1 VRAPHTQLSDRGLP
15 AVNFLSPSVFE
26 AIATRS
32 LRRRF
37 VTAGCAL
44 SLSLGAGWAMQLMR
58 VNQAEKVLTI
68 AQVEGARLTS
78 QVHALAPVRAY
89 VAAVAKRDHTVQ
101 TTMAKEVQVSRV
113 LDGLRAEAPGGVN
126 IETATITV
134 VSSDI
139 AGGVGAPPKAAIV
152 GGANACPGPDPFRT
166 RPAAGCINLTGT
178 ADNRSAAGDF
188 VIKLGASSLF
198 VEPFI
203 STTTTA
209 APTTAASATAA
220 PTTAASATAGPATA
234 TSRDSVTFTGSVS
247 ISPKALSRR
256 YVDLDR
262 LPASGGNR

>member
-1 VRAPHTQLSDRGLP
+1 VRAPHTQQSDRGLP

-26 AIATRS
+26 AMATRS

-37 VTAGCAL
+37 VTAGFAL

-58 VNQAEKVLTI
+58 VNQAEQVLTI

-78 QVHALAPVRAY
+78 QVHVLAPVRAY
-89 VAAVAKRDHTVQ
+89 VAAVAKRKHTVQ
-101 TTMAKEVQVSRV
+101 TTMANEVYVSRV
-113 LDGLRAEAPGGVN
+113 LDGLRAEAPGGVK
-126 IETATITV
+126 IETATVIV
-134 VSSDI
+134 GSSDI
-139 AGGVGAPPKAAIV
+139 AGGVRGAPPKAAIA

-178 ADNRSAAGDF
+178 ADNRGAAGDF
-188 VIKLGASSLF
+188 VISLAASSLF

-209 APTTAASATAA
+209 APTTTTTTT
-220 PTTAASATAGPATA
+220 TTAAGPTTA

-247 ISPKALSRR
+247 ISPDALSRR

-262 LPASGGNR
+262 LLVSGGNR